1 MPRASKPSLLEFEAL
16 TEVEDLRKIVNKL
29 SVQLRQAR
37 NKTAVFEAAVRTGVS
52 DAILSLGPVGPVK
65 APKRDRRSARPHVAL
80 WDLGDWQGSKVTPSY
95 NSEIMVERVMD
106 YCGIAEHITEDFRSS
121 RPIRDCTIIFGG
133 DMVEGLFNYSTQAF
147 EIDQTIF
154 GQYVTVSRLL
164 VDVVRR
170 ALSIYDRV
178 HVVPEWGNHGRIG
191 SKRANVPAGDNID
204 RMCYELAR
212 QLLEGEKR
220 LTWQDCPTGIQRVE
234 IGNYRAL
241 AIHGDEVGRNGYAS
255 PAQIVK
261 HVTSWKSG
269 AYKWRFRDCYV
280 HHYHNEMEFSLP
292 DGEGSVFFNG
302 STESENNYALETM
315 AASAVPSQRFH
326 TIDPDRGRV
335 ASVHKVWLAEDTQAA

>member
-1 MPRASKPSLLEFEAL
+1 MASPDLSEFD
-16 TEVEDLRKIVNKL
+16 TIMEVGDLRKIISNL
-29 SVQLRQAR
+29 SAQLRQAKS
-37 NKTAVFEAAVRTGVS
+37 KTAVFETAVRSGVR

-65 APKRDRRSARPHVAL
+65 APKKDKRNNDPHVAL

-95 NSEIMVERVMD
+95 NSEIMVSRVMD
-106 YCGIAEHITEDFRSS
+106 YCGIAEHITDDFRSS

-191 SKRANVPAGDNID
+191 SKRAAVPAGDNID

-220 LTWQDCPTGIQRVE
+220 LTWQECPTGIQRVE

-255 PAQIVK
+255 PQQIVT
-261 HVTSWKSG
+261 HVTKWQSG
-269 AYKWRFRDCYV
+269 SYPWAFRDVYV

-292 DGEGSVFFNG
+292 NGLGSVFFNG
-302 STESENNYALETM
+302 STESENYYALEGM
-315 AASAVPSQRFH
+315 AAAAVPSQRFH
-326 TIDPDRGRV
+326 TIDPDRGRC
-335 ASVHKVWLAEDTQAA
+335 ASMHKVWLAEDTMAA